1 MGKRALVLAV
11 AIWTSACGAEAVLGP
26 LIVLS
31 NTWRDSTNAAHT
43 FSFIDD
49 TNQTPSRS
57 GTFTGNETTPGPNSV
72 QYPFTGFWREV
83 GRIEFT
89 VDRPTGD
96 VTYTGRL
103 TNNLN
108 RMDLTSSAGS
118 LTLLRP

>member
-31 NTWRDSTNAAHT
+31 NTWRNSTNPDHT

-49 TNQTPSRS
+49 TGGHASRS
-57 GTFTGNETTPGPNSV
+57 GTFEGNEHTPQPNDL
-72 QYPFTGFWREV
+72 PNRFTGFWRED

-89 VDRPTGD
+89 VERPTGN

-103 TNNLN
+103 TNDLN